1 MKKTIKYIFSQYKLL
16 VCIILLLPLILGII
30 TPKKYLKEMEV
41 RFYYSPNYKV
51 SNSVDK
57 SLLKTINS
65 LNTTFE
71 KSYSDKNL
79 SVDITPISGGENQ
92 YKISIQSHNYI
103 DDNTTNKIYS
113 TFKDIL
119 LEKIPELYHV
129 SHIENN
135 DYLYISSNINNIIWN
150 YIKTLVLIISSLLL
164 VSLLNSE
171 KKSLINKRNVIIYAI
186 FFILS
191 TLLNLSL
198 MMSAI
203 LFTASLIYHYSKKLN
218 IKDNIVKLLI
228 LAISI
233 RLIIGIALM
242 ALNLFKY
249 GSIYSYLQP
258 DEIFYYSSGDTIGN
272 YLRNFSWPDLKAI
285 TGVDQYGYN
294 LFLGFINALTGK
306 DFFITVKIINVCFSL
321 ILIPI
326 TYDLSFSITENKQ
339 VSNLTT
345 IIMSIMPTFALFSNF
360 ALSIPITYDLSF
372 SITENKQVSN
382 LTTIIMSI
390 MPTFALF
397 SNFALRDILISLCMC
412 IIILQTIKLNKYGLK
427 RNFSNIFILFLGVVS
442 LWFLRKFAA
451 LILIGICIFYTILK
465 LSNRKKI
472 SIMITLSTIFL
483 SVALVL
489 RLITTVYSI
498 DIISMIENY
507 INSLGISNLIKGLF
521 LSIVNLDF
529 LSNTNANLY
538 ESVKLIGLRGLY
550 PETLFL
556 IISFP
561 AFIIGIIKGLKVNRE
576 FVISILAFIFGLIL
590 IYRIEYGGWFLRIQL
605 QTLPY
610 QYLLISLGICKLF
623 GNSNLLKKLN

>member
-41 RFYYSPNYKV
+41 RFYYFPNYKV

-65 LNTTFE
+65 LNTTFK

-242 ALNLFKY
+242 TLNLFKY

-321 ILIPI
+321 IL
-326 TYDLSFSITENKQ
+326 
-339 VSNLTT
+339 
-345 IIMSIMPTFALFSNF
+345 
-360 ALSIPITYDLSF
+360 IPITYDLSF

>member
-30 TPKKYLKEMEV
+30 TPKRYLKEMEV

-65 LNTTFE
+65 LNTTFK

-360 ALSIPITYDLSF
+360 AL
-372 SITENKQVSN
+372 
-382 LTTIIMSI
+382 
-390 MPTFALF
+390 
-397 SNFALRDILISLCMC
+397 RDILISLCMC

-610 QYLLISLGICKLF
+610 QYLLISLGICKLL

>member
-135 DYLYISSNINNIIWN
+135 DYLYISSNIINIIWN

-321 ILIPI
+321 IL
-326 TYDLSFSITENKQ
+326 
-339 VSNLTT
+339 
-345 IIMSIMPTFALFSNF
+345 
-360 ALSIPITYDLSF
+360 IPITYDLSF

>member
-65 LNTTFE
+65 LNTTFK

-360 ALSIPITYDLSF
+360 AL
-372 SITENKQVSN
+372 
-382 LTTIIMSI
+382 
-390 MPTFALF
+390 
-397 SNFALRDILISLCMC
+397 RDILISLCMC

>member
-1 MKKTIKYIFSQYKLL
+1 MTCLES
-16 VCIILLLPLILGII
+16 
-30 TPKKYLKEMEV
+30 
-41 RFYYSPNYKV
+41 
-51 SNSVDK
+51 
-57 SLLKTINS
+57 
-65 LNTTFE
+65 
-71 KSYSDKNL
+71 
-79 SVDITPISGGENQ
+79 
-92 YKISIQSHNYI
+92 
-103 DDNTTNKIYS
+103 NKIYS

-321 ILIPI
+321 IL
-326 TYDLSFSITENKQ
+326 
-339 VSNLTT
+339 
-345 IIMSIMPTFALFSNF
+345 
-360 ALSIPITYDLSF
+360 IPITYDLSF

>member
-360 ALSIPITYDLSF
+360 AL
-372 SITENKQVSN
+372 
-382 LTTIIMSI
+382 
-390 MPTFALF
+390 
-397 SNFALRDILISLCMC
+397 RDILISLCMC

-605 QTLPY
+605 QILPY

>member
-71 KSYSDKNL
+71 KNYSDKNL

-360 ALSIPITYDLSF
+360 AL
-372 SITENKQVSN
+372 
-382 LTTIIMSI
+382 
-390 MPTFALF
+390 
-397 SNFALRDILISLCMC
+397 RDILISLCMC

>member
-360 ALSIPITYDLSF
+360 AL
-372 SITENKQVSN
+372 
-382 LTTIIMSI
+382 
-390 MPTFALF
+390 
-397 SNFALRDILISLCMC
+397 RDILISLCMC

-507 INSLGISNLIKGLF
+507 INALGISNLIKGLF

>member
-30 TPKKYLKEMEV
+30 TPKRYLKEMEV

-65 LNTTFE
+65 LNTTFK

-360 ALSIPITYDLSF
+360 AL
-372 SITENKQVSN
+372 
-382 LTTIIMSI
+382 
-390 MPTFALF
+390 
-397 SNFALRDILISLCMC
+397 RDILISLCMC

>member
-360 ALSIPITYDLSF
+360 AL
-372 SITENKQVSN
+372 
-382 LTTIIMSI
+382 
-390 MPTFALF
+390 
-397 SNFALRDILISLCMC
+397 RDILISLCMC